1 MAERIAGR
9 HTLELVILGPQGA
22 GKGTQSLRLI
32 EKYDI
37 PDIATGDIF
46 RAAMR
51 DPDNELGA
59 KVRQYVDSGR
69 LVPDELVIRIVLDR
83 LAEDDARDGFLLDGF
98 PRSRGQA
105 EALDDFLAKQD
116 RPLDGAIVVEVPEEV
131 SLRRILGRRVCSQCG
146 RSYSIAMPPKSNW
159 TCDVCGGEV
168 IGRMDDQEQATVRER
183 LRNYR
188 ETTVPL
194 MKYYEEHGV
203 LVKIDGTKTPDE
215 VFTDIVSAL

>member
-1 MAERIAGR
+1 M
-9 HTLELVILGPQGA
+9 ELVILGPQGA
-22 GKGTQSLRLI
+22 GKGTQSARLI

-51 DPDNELGA
+51 DPDNELGTE
-59 KVRQYVDSGR
+59 VREYVDSGR
-69 LVPDELVIRIVLDR
+69 LVPDELVIRIVLGR
-83 LAEDDARDGFLLDGF
+83 LSEDDARDGFLLDGF
-98 PRSRGQA
+98 PRSRAQA

-146 RSYSIAMPPKSNW
+146 RTYSISMPPKLNW
-159 TCDVCGGEV
+159 TCDACGGDV
-168 IGRMDDQEQATVRER
+168 VGRMDDQEEATVRER

-194 MKYYEEHGV
+194 MKYYEHHGV

-215 VFTDIVSAL
+215 VFSDIVSAL